1 MTIQMALRRAPS
13 DVHHRHRGTS
23 TTTIAHLLAVRQ
35 DKVMPTTAVLSINC
49 QSVVHLSRASSPVT
63 LHYLQLLHTNHVMVP
78 SALPSACQVYRA
90 VRLAIHPAESHLT
103 HSHLQSTPSWQGPG
117 RLQAVVN
124 RSSQV
129 PYSLIHSTD
138 GLSRAALKV
147 GHKALELI
155 AHPTPARAA
164 CPSSRAC
171 TFVNVAPKSPKS
183 STPRMTS
190 GKLKAPCRLHI
201 QKHVS

>member
-1 MTIQMALRRAPS
+1 MVLRRALS
-13 DVHHRHRGTS
+13 DVPHRHRGTS
-23 TTTIAHLLAVRQ
+23 TTTIARLLAVHQ

-63 LHYLQLLHTNHVMVP
+63 LHYLQLLHINHVTVP
-78 SALPSACQVYRA
+78 LALPSACQVYRA
-90 VRLAIHPAESHLT
+90 VRLAIHLVESHPT
-103 HSHLQSTPSWQGPG
+103 HSHLRSILSWRELG
-117 RLQAVVN
+117 RLPAAVN

-129 PYSLIHSTD
+129 RYSLTHNMD
-138 GLSRAALKV
+138 GLSQAAPKV

-155 AHPTPARAA
+155 AHPTPAKAA

-171 TFVNVAPKSPKS
+171 TFVNVVPKSQRN